1 MEKKDNFNKKILRI
15 IDANV
20 NRVKEGLRVCED
32 EVRFF
37 SNNSYS
43 TKEFKTIRHR
53 VTDLIKQAPFTTNA
67 LLKSRDVK
75 KDVGRPSNAI
85 EFNRKNT
92 SDIFLANIQRS
103 KESIRVIEEFF
114 KVIDKNIAEKF
125 KDLRYRIY
133 SLEQKT
139 MRNRLKK

>member
-114 KVIDKNIAEKF
+114 KVTFSLFFSISIYF
-125 KDLRYRIY
+125 KDVGAFKKFFINQIQR
-133 SLEQKT
+133 
-139 MRNRLKK
+139 RN